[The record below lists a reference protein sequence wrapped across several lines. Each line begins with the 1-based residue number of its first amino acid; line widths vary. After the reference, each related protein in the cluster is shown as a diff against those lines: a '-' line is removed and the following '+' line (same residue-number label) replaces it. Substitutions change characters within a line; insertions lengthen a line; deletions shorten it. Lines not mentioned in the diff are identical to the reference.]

1 MSAYPDLPI
10 SQLPPASSL
19 DGSELFATVQDGITK
34 YTTAAGIFSGYQA
47 QYTNYGAFY
56 STGSQTN
63 PVTNVSRSMIV
74 ESTSLSNGVTVVDGS
89 KMTVTNPGIY
99 NLQFSA
105 QLEKNSNGVSTTYIW
120 LKKNGTNV
128 SNTTTAIDMLKQA
141 GGGGKVVAAWNFV
154 ESLNAGDYLELA
166 WQASDT
172 DVHIAYITGS
182 SNYPAIP
189 SIIATLTQVA

>member
-19 DGSELFATVQDGITK
+19 DGSELFATVQGGITK

-63 PVTNVSRSMIV
+63 PIANISRSMVV

-99 NLQFSA
+99 NLQFSV
-105 QLEKNSNGVSTTYIW
+105 QLEKSSNGVNTAYIW
-120 LKKNGTNV
+120 LKKNGANV
-128 SNTTTAIDMLKQA
+128 SNTSTAIDILKQA
-141 GGGGKVVAAWNFV
+141 GGGGKTVAAWNFV
-154 ESLNAGDYLELA
+154 ESLNAGDYLELV
-166 WQASDT
+166 WQSSDT
-172 DVHIAYITGS
+172 DMTLHAETASG
-182 SNYPAIP
+182 NLPAIP